1 MFETRMTVVGTVTS
15 DVKFLRTRKG
25 NVPLASFHLG
35 STARTFNRD
44 KAQWVDGNSL
54 YLRVV
59 CWRRLGENVAA
70 SVRRGDPVLVAGNL
84 SSHSYQGKDGVR
96 RWAYEIDAA
105 SVGPDLSRGT
115 AAFERVPF
123 GTPGYAL
130 PDEDDRVE
138 GFVLSLG
145 SALMPLDEDVS
156 TPSVTPVELD
166 RPRPVPVGR
175 DATATPAGTDQPAD
189 GEPVA
194 DAA

>member
-1 MFETRMTVVGTVTS
+1 MFETRTTVVGTVTS
-15 DVKFLRTRKG
+15 DVRFLRTRKG

-35 STARTFNRD
+35 STARTFNRE

-59 CWRRLGENVAA
+59 CWRRLGENVSV
-70 SVRRGDPVLVAGNL
+70 SVRRGDPVVVAGNL
-84 SSHSYQGKDGVR
+84 SSRSYQGKDGTR

-115 AAFERVPF
+115 ATFERVPF
-123 GTPGYAL
+123 GTNGYPV

-145 SALMPLDEDVS
+145 SALMPLDEGDPA
-156 TPSVTPVELD
+156 TTVTPLD
-166 RPRPVPVGR
+166 LDQPRPVPVTAGAAAD
-175 DATATPAGTDQPAD
+175 DALPG
-189 GEPVA
+189 
-194 DAA
+194 AA